1 MSKNLFSLSD
11 EQWKRIEPHL
21 PTKVRGIETNGRSSR
36 DQRHRPC
43 AEERLPL
50 VRLSARNLWSATTIY
65 NRFVRWARRG
75 IWENLFRE
83 LAGQRTVDR
92 HADDRLHARQGSP
105 LGGRRKRGEQKQ
117 AVGRSRGGRNTKIH
131 ALADAKG
138 RLIAILLTGGEAHD
152 CPVAARLIRRVEP
165 AKRMLGDKAYDSA
178 ELREELDQ
186 RGTKPV
192 IPNRSNRKQPF
203 SFSKRL
209 YKLRWRIESAFNRL
223 KDFRRIATRYDKLA
237 RNYLASVCL
246 AAALVWWI

>member
-1 MSKNLFSLSD
+1 MGKPIP
-11 EQWKRIEPHL
+11 R
-21 PTKVRGIETNGRSSR
+21 
-36 DQRHRPC
+36 
-43 AEERLPL
+43 
-50 VRLSARNLWSATTIY
+50 
-65 NRFVRWARRG
+65 ARR
-75 IWENLFRE
+75 
-83 LAGQRTVDR
+83 QRSIDG
-92 HADDRLHARQGSP
+92 HADDRLHSRQSAS
-105 LGGRRKRGEQKQ
+105 LGGGRKRGEQKQ

-152 CPVAARLIRRVEP
+152 CPVAERLIRRVKP
-165 AKRMLGDKAYDSA
+165 PKRMLGDKAYDSA
-178 ELREELDQ
+178 ELREELDE

-192 IPNRSNRKQPF
+192 IPNRSNRKQPY

-223 KDFRRIATRYDKLA
+223 KDFRRIATRYDRLA